1 MCEFFSVIVD
11 NWTGEKYIQLG
22 NIKEVYMNVKASENQ
37 IVIESIQ
44 KSNDLLKMIA
54 AAKLGVDEKMMKADA
69 VANVEANVEAG
80 VGENVDMEA

>member
-1 MCEFFSVIVD
+1 
-11 NWTGEKYIQLG
+11 
-22 NIKEVYMNVKASENQ
+22 MNVKASENQ

-54 AAKLGVDEKMMKADA
+54 AAKLGVDEKMMKANV
-69 VANVEANVEAG
+69 VANVEATVEAG